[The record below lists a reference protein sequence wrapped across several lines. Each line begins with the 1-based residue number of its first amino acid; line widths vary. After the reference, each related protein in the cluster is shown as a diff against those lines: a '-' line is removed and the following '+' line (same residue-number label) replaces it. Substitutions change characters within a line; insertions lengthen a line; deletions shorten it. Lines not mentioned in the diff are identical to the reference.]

1 LHEKEPQLFPH
12 HNHQTTP
19 ATIQPNPETISP
31 FFASLFVK
39 IAMKKPLLGGAP
51 DDFIVQNTEISHF
64 SVRLF
69 GLPSPCM
76 TLTEQMT
83 QLAKQARAASREL
96 AKLSTREKNDCLLV
110 MADALEKNSSAI
122 KEANALDMEIGA
134 KLNLSAAMLDRLKL
148 DDKRISAMAKGLRE
162 VAALPDPVGKILDER
177 TRPNGLKLQKIS
189 TPIGVVVIIYES
201 RPNVTADAASLCFK
215 SGNATILRG
224 GKEAMH
230 SNQIIAQTMVDA
242 GKKTLAHF
250 PEHAIQVVPTPDREA
265 IPILLSLTQYI
276 DLCMPRGGE
285 GLIRTVSDCS
295 KVPVIKHYKGVCHV
309 FVDAEADLKMAEE
322 IAMNAKVQRPAVC
335 NAMETLL
342 VDKQIAAQFLPMIA
356 EKLFEKHVELR
367 ADDSSREILNSK
379 PKMQNA
385 KLRPVSEQDYFTEYN
400 DCILNV
406 RVVDDLQQA
415 IDHINFYGSSHSD
428 SIVTKNEAHAKQFL
442 AEVDS
447 AAVYWNASTRFTDGG
462 EFGMGAEIGIS
473 TDKIGARGPMG
484 LEELT
489 SYKWLGIGNGQ
500 VRN

>member
-1 LHEKEPQLFPH
+1 MPASNFALFSSVFWL
-12 HNHQTTP
+12 T
-19 ATIQPNPETISP
+19 
-31 FFASLFVK
+31 F
-39 IAMKKPLLGGAP
+39 
-51 DDFIVQNTEISHF
+51 SH
-64 SVRLF
+64 
-69 GLPSPCM
+69 M

-83 QLAKQARAASREL
+83 QLAKQAKDASCEL
-96 AKLSTREKNDCLLV
+96 AKLTTAEKNACLLA
-110 MADALEKNSSAI
+110 MATALEQNAAAI
-122 KEANALDMEIGA
+122 KKANAQDMETGA

-162 VAALPDPVGKILDER
+162 VAALPDPVGKILDQR

-224 GKEAMH
+224 GKEAMN
-230 SNQIIAQTMVDA
+230 SNQIIAQTMINA
-242 GKKTLAHF
+242 GKIAQRDF
-250 PEHAIQVVPTPDREA
+250 PEHAIQVVPTSDREA
-265 IPILLSLTQYI
+265 IPALLSLTQYV

-285 GLIRTVSDCS
+285 GLIRAVAECS

-309 FVDAEADLKMAEE
+309 FVDADADLKMAEE

-342 VDKQIAAQFLPMIA
+342 VDKRIADKFLPTIA
-356 EKLFEKHVELR
+356 GKLFEKHVELR
-367 ADDSSREILNSK
+367 ADDLSREILNSK
-379 PKMQNA
+379 PSGAAGQNS
-385 KLRPVSEQDYFTEYN
+385 KLRAVSEQDYFTEYN
-400 DCILNV
+400 DYILNV
-406 RVVDDLQQA
+406 RVVDGVKAA
-415 IDHINFYGSSHSD
+415 IDHINHYGSAHSD
-428 SIVTKNEAHAKQFL
+428 SIVTKNEGRAKQFL

-484 LEELT
+484 LDELT
-489 SYKWLGIGNGQ
+489 SYKWIGIGNGQ
-500 VRN
+500 VRT